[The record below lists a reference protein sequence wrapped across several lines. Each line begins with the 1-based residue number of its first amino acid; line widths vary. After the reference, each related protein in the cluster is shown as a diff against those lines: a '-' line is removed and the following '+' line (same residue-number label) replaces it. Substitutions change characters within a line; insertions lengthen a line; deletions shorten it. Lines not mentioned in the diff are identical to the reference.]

1 MEPRF
6 HHNSLWIYYIIGIPS
21 PNGSCMNGAI
31 NPEEGCW
38 KCAPA
43 DYLGVGWPSF
53 GFGNPGAGRTDI
65 CTACPTGTSSEIVDG
80 KSQCVCENGAIDPW
94 PSSVSLVNVKR
105 ALQEKRMLD
114 LVNADGTGEC
124 I

>member
-1 MEPRF
+1 M
-6 HHNSLWIYYIIGIPS
+6 
-21 PNGSCMNGAI
+21 
-31 NPEEGCW
+31 
-38 KCAPA
+38 
-43 DYLGVGWPSF
+43 
-53 GFGNPGAGRTDI
+53 
-65 CTACPTGTSSEIVDG
+65 DG
-80 KSQCVCENGAIDPW
+80 KSQCVCDNGAIDPW